1 MLSLI
6 PNLQAYVT
14 LILGAQVLGWAA
26 WSWGN
31 IPVELL
37 LPRQQKLLLNPLYSV
52 FTGVSA
58 AAGVLLGIMWA
69 AITNEF
75 AWGGVMV
82 LDAGLLTY
90 ATVRLQAQL
99 EAVDQTS

>member
-1 MLSLI
+1 MLSPI
-6 PNLQAYVT
+6 PNLPAYVT

-52 FTGVSA
+52 FVGAST
-58 AAGVLLGIMWA
+58 AAGMLLGIMWVT
-69 AITNEF
+69 ITYEF
-75 AWGGVMV
+75 AWGGILV
-82 LDAGLLTY
+82 LNAGLLIY

-99 EAVDQTS
+99 EAADQTS